1 MNSNDLRVKS
11 ELDFIYITSNGCKYL
26 NKMDALCAE
35 SQIQTSRDRMEQRKN
50 RIMNLVELLLGILE
64 EENWGIYYK
73 SKPMQSLAL
82 QEGDSLYKINEVDEE
97 HIESAIEK
105 SITEKDYWQKSSQTS
120 SNQTENSK
128 SG

>member
-1 MNSNDLRVKS
+1 
-11 ELDFIYITSNGCKYL
+11 
-26 NKMDALCAE
+26 MDALCAE

-82 QEGDSLYKINEVDEE
+82 QEGDSLYRINEVDEE